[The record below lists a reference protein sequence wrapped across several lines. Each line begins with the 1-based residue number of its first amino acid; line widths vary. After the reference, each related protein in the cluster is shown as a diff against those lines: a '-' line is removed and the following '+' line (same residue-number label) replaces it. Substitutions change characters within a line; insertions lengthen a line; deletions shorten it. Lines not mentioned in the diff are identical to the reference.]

1 MDEENDNYHMVVLD
15 ASDAEQI
22 KPLPDNDVAIVVLEG
37 ISMYLR
43 KEDLHALFDAI
54 EKKYREVH
62 VLMDVYT
69 EFGAKASKYKN
80 PINDVGVTKVYG
92 IDDIDEV
99 VDGLRLRAIAEH
111 SFTPD
116 DLINELKPSDRTI
129 FKRLFTGKS
138 YRKIYRLHEL
148 SN

>member
-22 KPLPDNDVAIVVLEG
+22 KSLPDNDVAIVVLEG

-80 PINDVGVTKVYG
+80 PINDVGVTKV
-92 IDDIDEV
+92 
-99 VDGLRLRAIAEH
+99 
-111 SFTPD
+111 
-116 DLINELKPSDRTI
+116 
-129 FKRLFTGKS
+129 
-138 YRKIYRLHEL
+138 
-148 SN
+148 